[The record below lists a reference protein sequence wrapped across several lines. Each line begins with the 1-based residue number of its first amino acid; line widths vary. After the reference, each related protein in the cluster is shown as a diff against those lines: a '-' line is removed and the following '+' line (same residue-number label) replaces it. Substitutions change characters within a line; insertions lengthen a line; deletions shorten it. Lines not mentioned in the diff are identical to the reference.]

1 MRLTLPTTK
10 SGGIWHGQLLVA
22 TAPGRGCLRCSLFL
36 PTPRDSHCPKDHN
49 AIESLKIECLCP
61 TGERPMAEATLVSKK
76 GANHR
81 NR

>member
-36 PTPRDSHCPKDHN
+36 PTPRASHCPRDHN
-49 AIESLKIECLCP
+49 AVESLK
-61 TGERPMAEATLVSKK
+61 T
-76 GANHR
+76 
-81 NR
+81 